1 MNRRFILSAALLTP
15 LLIAGCAVPEADMF
29 FSSAGRFSLSGTD
42 AEGKTF
48 TASGRYDLRRRAGL
62 TRLDLL
68 TPLHG
73 ILARIEVTPDGAS
86 LTRSQDEPPVTAPDA
101 ETLMRGLLG
110 FSFPVDAL
118 ERIVLETDS
127 PYLTPAP
134 YRGMRNESAYIPII
148 ADKLSS
154 LKGVPLEDVAC
165 VTTENAERL
174 FGI

>member
-15 LLIAGCAVPEADMF
+15 LLIAGCAVPEADQL

-42 AEGKTF
+42 AQGKTF
-48 TASGRYDLRRRAGL
+48 AASGRYDLRRRAGL

-118 ERIVLETDS
+118 ERWLGDTRSDFTEYGWRIRILQRFPDGSVKTVRASRALPAVTVTLAVDS
-127 PYLTPAP
+127 RSEP
-134 YRGMRNESAYIPII
+134 
-148 ADKLSS
+148 
-154 LKGVPLEDVAC
+154 
-165 VTTENAERL
+165 
-174 FGI
+174 

>member
-1 MNRRFILSAALLTP
+1 MDRYGDWMVGIGGVLT
-15 LLIAGCAVPEADMF
+15 F
-29 FSSAGRFSLSGTD
+29 
-42 AEGKTF
+42 KK
-48 TASGRYDLRRRAGL
+48 AS
-62 TRLDLL
+62 
-68 TPLHG
+68 
-73 ILARIEVTPDGAS
+73 I
-86 LTRSQDEPPVTAPDA
+86 A
-101 ETLMRGLLG
+101 ETVKTI
-110 FSFPVDAL
+110 PL